1 MNLTYLLTGTGLQY
15 RFGKAAAPSC
25 GPGVEVLHVSPAE
38 ALFSAASSLLPVG
51 PQTTHSADVAQST
64 SCYPLQG
71 T

>member
-1 MNLTYLLTGTGLQY
+1 MSQLPVNLTYLLTGTGLQY

-51 PQTTHSADVAQST
+51 P
-64 SCYPLQG
+64 
-71 T
+71 